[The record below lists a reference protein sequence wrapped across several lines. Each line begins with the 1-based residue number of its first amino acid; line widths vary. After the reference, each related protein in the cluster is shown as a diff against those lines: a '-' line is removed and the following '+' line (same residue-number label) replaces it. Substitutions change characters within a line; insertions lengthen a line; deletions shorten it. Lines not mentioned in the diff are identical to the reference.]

1 MKEELL
7 KSIAYPSLIF
17 YAPFG
22 LTIINLLFGIVGI
35 LYCISFSYIGY
46 VWVPIIG
53 IMIIHAILILVA
65 KKEPHI
71 DNLLRARS
79 NIKVKTKNMIK
90 ENGNKFTP

>member
-22 LTIINLLFGIVGI
+22 LSVINLLIGVVGMM
-35 LYCISFSYIGY
+35 YCIVFGYIGY
-46 VWVPIIG
+46 VWVPILG
-53 IMIIHAILILVA
+53 IIILHGILIIVA

-71 DNLLRARS
+71 DNIIRARS
-79 NIKVKTKNMIK
+79 NIKTRTKNIIK
-90 ENGNKFTP
+90 EDGNKFTP